1 MKVTVK
7 QIESESELIVV
18 GNRIFTK
25 EEREEILHA

>member
-1 MKVTVK
+1 MKVTVE
-7 QIESESELIVV
+7 QIENESELIAI